1 MQGVGVLDL
10 KPFLTIAVPNFN
22 QENNLIRQRT
32 FIESLGPLLKDGTV
46 EVVVSDNNSSDGSL
60 SALTHWP
67 KEAKVF
73 SNRENLGFGGNI
85 ETLAKL
91 AQGSWV
97 LFLGAGDVLT
107 CDITGLLQEL
117 RALDNRVGWV
127 SPGSNRYST
136 ICPFLSENIFLRAG
150 LEKVF
155 IEKAKRDSDNVMEDE
170 YLMWPHAYISLELL
184 SLGYLPYKMS
194 GLSLRA
200 AAISEKDWNGGSGI
214 FSVLGP
220 LVLLLR
226 NYKELVHF
234 KDDMAILNRSIVSW
248 VIQDRLESKY
258 RAPATLLRQMIGRL
272 GSRSIGT
279 VVMIS
284 LLYSLPRWILLT
296 SAWALKHKGRS
307 NLN

>member
-1 MQGVGVLDL
+1 
-10 KPFLTIAVPNFN
+10 
-22 QENNLIRQRT
+22 
-32 FIESLGPLLKDGTV
+32 
-46 EVVVSDNNSSDGSL
+46 
-60 SALTHWP
+60 
-67 KEAKVF
+67 
-73 SNRENLGFGGNI
+73 
-85 ETLAKL
+85 
-91 AQGSWV
+91 
-97 LFLGAGDVLT
+97 
-107 CDITGLLQEL
+107 
-117 RALDNRVGWV
+117 
-127 SPGSNRYST
+127 
-136 ICPFLSENIFLRAG
+136 LSENIFLRAG

-155 IEKAKRDSDNVMEDE
+155 IERAKRDSDNVMEDE

-184 SLGYLPYKMS
+184 RLGYLPYKMS

-220 LVLLLR
+220 LVQLLR
-226 NYKELVHF
+226 NYRELAHF
-234 KDDMAILNRSIVSW
+234 KADMAILNRSIVSW

-258 RAPATLLRQMIGRL
+258 RAPVALLRQMIGRL